1 MMHFEA
7 SIAHGHRSPSLY
19 SRLAGLS
26 FGALLKQHRAAAGF
40 SQEVL
45 AERARVSLVTV
56 GSLER
61 EARRAP
67 YRETVAMLADALGLG
82 DPEREQLEQAA
93 AQARGRFQRRSPELT
108 LTHNL
113 PAQVTPFIGRT
124 NEIAEIVALFERYR
138 LVTIVGPGGVGKTRT
153 ALEAAAMLMQRRD
166 KDMYFVDLASCSDLQ
181 FVTNKISSVTQKNAE
196 VETPADLTAALKT
209 RHVVLILDN
218 CEQVLEEIAL
228 TTRVLLESCPGIVIL
243 VTSRQRLGIPGEA
256 TYRLPPLAVP
266 LTAPATMT
274 EALSHG
280 AIELFIRRAEA
291 ADATFAM
298 ATGHIVA
305 VTDICKRLDGIPLA
319 IEFAAARLPTLGL
332 AALQERLWE
341 RFVLAGGFHHLPPRQ
356 QTMLAT
362 IAWSYNLLNDA
373 ERILFRRLSI
383 FSGGNTFE
391 AAEVVCADDLLH
403 GNEVGDV
410 LLSLIEKSLV
420 NVVRAEGCIRYTMLE
435 SVRIFALEK
444 LAAANELSELTQR
457 HAQWFGTFAGREAW
471 LPDSAGI
478 AGARDVQITV

>member
-1 MMHFEA
+1 MNAATRSATFFYHAAPDPEA
-7 SIAHGHRSPSLY
+7 EPPVY
-19 SRLAGLS
+19 PRLAGLS
-26 FGALLKQHRAAAGF
+26 FGALLKRHRAAAGF

-61 EARRAP
+61 ESRRAP
-67 YRETVAMLADALGLG
+67 YRETVALLADALGLG
-82 DPEREQLEQAA
+82 DPEREQLEKAA
-93 AQARGRFQRRSPELT
+93 AQARGRFQRRSPEPAS
-108 LTHNL
+108 THNL
-113 PAQVTPFIGRT
+113 PTQVTPFIGRAS
-124 NEIAEIVALFERYR
+124 EIAEIVALFERYR

-153 ALEAAAMLMQRRD
+153 ALETAAMLMQRRD
-166 KDMYFVDLASCSDLQ
+166 EDMYFVDLASCSDLE
-181 FVTNKISSVTQKNAE
+181 FVTSKISSVTRTNTQ

-209 RHVVLILDN
+209 RRIVLILDN

-228 TTRVLLESCPGIVIL
+228 TARGLLESCPGIVIL

-319 IEFAAARLPTLGL
+319 IELAAARLPTLGL

-341 RFVLAGGFHHLPPRQ
+341 RFVLAGGVHHLPPRQ
-356 QTMLAT
+356 QTMRAT

-373 ERILFRRLSI
+373 EHILFRRLST
-383 FSGGNTFE
+383 FSGGNTLE
-391 AAEVVCADDLLH
+391 AAEAVCADELLRS
-403 GNEVGDV
+403 NEVGDV

-420 NVVRAEGCIRYTMLE
+420 NVVRADGCVRYTMLD
-435 SVRIFALEK
+435 SVRFFALER
-444 LAAANELSELTQR
+444 LVDANELPEVTRR
-457 HAQWFGTFAGREAW
+457 HAQWFETV
-471 LPDSAGI
+471 S
-478 AGARDVQITV
+478 GARDVQITV